1 MGAAA
6 ELVEQLR
13 REVCR
18 CRSGLQRKAGGV
30 IVRQADCDHCFA
42 VAVVVLEDRAEG
54 RMRDRIASG
63 IGGDGEDEAWVRE
76 IPLTDNPERAL
87 AYAAW
92 TSEASALGTAPESNR
107 KEQGMSSET
116 QSSLRSTHEVIAA
129 KSISFDNGFKVGAE
143 QMRARCSSREVAID
157 IACEAHRIYGQRDAR
172 DTDGYDGALAEFIEY
187 KISNLPLRGKK

>member
-18 CRSGLQRKAGGV
+18 SRSGLQRKAGGV

-42 VAVVVLEDRAEG
+42 VAVVVLEDRAEE
-54 RMRDRIASG
+54 RMRLRCYDRIA
-63 IGGDGEDEAWVRE
+63 GELDDWRADAVRE
-76 IPLTDNPERAL
+76 VSLTDNPERAL
-87 AYAAW
+87 AYASW

-107 KEQGMSSET
+107 KEQGMSRET

-129 KSISFDNGFKVGAE
+129 RSISFDNGFKVGAE
-143 QMRARCSSREVAID
+143 QMRERYAQESALQALLEHDELGMAGRRRE
-157 IACEAHRIYGQRDAR
+157 RDCRREQAGPER
-172 DTDGYDGALAEFIEY
+172 VDNRAGAWAFT
-187 KISNLPLRGKK
+187 R